1 MALVVLGMF
10 VLVWIISAVVKAT
23 QDPASKR
30 GPQAQRPV
38 RQADA
43 PRVERTSNTDID
55 RFMAEID
62 RLRQRGE
69 GAAAPPVPRPVNRPA
84 APPPLPSGEYPAAA
98 ERRPAERRPAERRP
112 TDRKSAERRPRLVV
126 RPTPPVPSESA
137 PVVPVLRPLPT
148 MTETPP
154 APLVSPRS
162 VPTSSRIAREARVAG
177 AVAPASQMAQTIR
190 TLLRAK
196 EGRGAAL
203 ILAEVLGEPRG
214 RQLIQRRKPQTG

>member
-1 MALVVLGMF
+1 MRTRKTTILASSKSHSSILRPPMSDHLFSRNRSPDSSMMATLESRIAAL
-10 VLVWIISAVVKAT
+10 
-23 QDPASKR
+23 
-30 GPQAQRPV
+30 PV
-38 RQADA
+38 
-43 PRVERTSNTDID
+43 S
-55 RFMAEID
+55 
-62 RLRQRGE
+62 
-69 GAAAPPVPRPVNRPA
+69 RPA
-84 APPPLPSGEYPAAA
+84 ASPPLPSGEYPAAA

-112 TDRKSAERRPRLVV
+112 AERRPADRKSAERRPRLVV
-126 RPTPPVPSESA
+126 RPTSPVPSESA